1 MISLAMP
8 LKAKDTGAALM
19 NCGRAPIILTIL
31 INDLILFYLSL
42 LFFYE
47 IF

>member
-1 MISLAMP
+1 MP
-8 LKAKDTGAALM
+8 LREKDTGAALM

-31 INDLILFYLSL
+31 INDLILSYL

>member
-8 LKAKDTGAALM
+8 LKAKDTGAILM

-31 INDLILFYLSL
+31 INDLILSYL